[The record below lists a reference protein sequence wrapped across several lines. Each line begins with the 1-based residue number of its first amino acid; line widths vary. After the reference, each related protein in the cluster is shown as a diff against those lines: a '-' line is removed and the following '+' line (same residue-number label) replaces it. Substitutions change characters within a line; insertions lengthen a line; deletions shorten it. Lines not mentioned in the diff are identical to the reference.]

1 MLPLFCSGKHSL
13 IYKNDKATIV
23 PDICKILALAYIA
36 NIVFLDT
43 LSIRHISSLFSNI
56 HLANNLKLDPE
67 DRKQGVPYIHK
78 IALSFS
84 YIFRNILAYILAN
97 SFGKLSIDYKLT
109 KQYVSNQIPNLNI
122 GAMGQLSFNCS
133 SLYQCTNGGPN

>member
-23 PDICKILALAYIA
+23 PDICKILALAQ
-36 NIVFLDT
+36 FLDT
-43 LSIRHISSLFSNI
+43 LSIRHKSSLFSNI

-133 SLYQCTNGGPN
+133 SLYQCRNGGPN

>member
-43 LSIRHISSLFSNI
+43 LSIRHKSSLFSNI

-67 DRKQGVPYIHK
+67 DRKQGVSYIHK
-78 IALSFS
+78 IAL
-84 YIFRNILAYILAN
+84 